1 MVSMRF
7 PRALL
12 LPLVLPPALM
22 FSGPSLAQD
31 AEAPAEVEILVVGEQ
46 MKLGWRAVSAAIPF
60 GDLNLRSDKG
70 AATLNRRV
78 DAEVRNLCRAASTS
92 RERSRCQATVLASAR
107 PQVDKLVAD
116 ARSEGVAPAPDP
128 R

>member
-1 MVSMRF
+1 MCLT
-7 PRALL
+7 RALL
-12 LPLVLPPALM
+12 VPLILATSPMA
-22 FSGPSLAQD
+22 SGPSLAQE
-31 AEAPAEVEILVVGEQ
+31 AEAGKEVEILVVGER
-46 MKLGWRAVSAAIPF
+46 MTLGWKAVSAEIPF

-70 AATLNRRV
+70 AATLDRRV
-78 DAEVRNLCRAASTS
+78 EAEVRNLCRAATTS

-116 ARSEGVAPAPDP
+116 ARGQGLAPAPDP